1 MCHLNILDMEILE
14 GKVLLWLES
23 ARFVKN
29 KPGVYVLYDKKL
41 DVLYIGQSDSL
52 QKEFEKYVDTD
63 FENDECKQ
71 KTHTYQRL
79 FTENPKERVRQL
91 LEDYKRENGKVPTC
105 NAESDLAD
113 V

>member
-1 MCHLNILDMEILE
+1 
-14 GKVLLWLES
+14 
-23 ARFVKN
+23 
-29 KPGVYVLYDKKL
+29 
-41 DVLYIGQSDSL
+41 VLYIGQSDCL
-52 QKEFEKYVDTD
+52 QKEFEKCVDTD

-91 LEDYKRENGKVPTC
+91 LEDYKEENGKVPTC

>member
-1 MCHLNILDMEILE
+1 MYHLNILDMEILE

-71 KTHTYQRL
+71 KTHTYQRI
-79 FTENPKERVRQL
+79 FIENPKERIRQL
-91 LEDYKRENGKVPTC
+91 LEDYKREYGKVPTC
-105 NAESDLAD
+105 NAESDLVD